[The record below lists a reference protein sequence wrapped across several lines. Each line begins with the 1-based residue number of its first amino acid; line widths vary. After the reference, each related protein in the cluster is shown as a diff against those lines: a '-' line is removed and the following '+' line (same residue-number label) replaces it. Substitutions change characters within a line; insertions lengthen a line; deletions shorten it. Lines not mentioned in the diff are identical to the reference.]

1 MNGILRKSLIPVIF
15 IVFSV
20 IYLYGILNIDDSFD
34 EGFFG
39 IKFIP
44 FVVFFLLILFSLI
57 DLYKSKS
64 SDAKFEI
71 ENIKFKSV
79 FLVSLSTLTY
89 VFIFDVVGYVI
100 ATPFYVLALCY
111 CFKEERFNIFYCL
124 IVSLLTTFAF
134 YMLFSFVF
142 SVRLPSISWGM

>member
-1 MNGILRKSLIPVIF
+1 MNSILRKSLVPVIF

-20 IYLYGILNIDDSFD
+20 IYFYGILNIDDSFD

-44 FVVFFLLILFSLI
+44 FVVFFLLIIFSLI
-57 DLYKSKS
+57 DFYKSNS
-64 SDAKFEI
+64 SNVKFEI
-71 ENIKFKSV
+71 ESIKFKPIFIV
-79 FLVSLSTLTY
+79 ALSTLIY
-89 VFIFDVVGYVI
+89 VFVFDIVGYIV

-111 CFKEERFNIFYCL
+111 CFKEENFNFLYY
-124 IVSLLTTFAF
+124 IVVSILTTLAF